1 MEVVALAFGDL
12 RSIAG
17 GLTIRAHNKQHRK
30 NNTKMLLPMLL
41 AKTKDHLPTSSTLS
55 RCFFIWTIC
64 ERGFSIRPQTL
75 TAQHLSGLSLDSYS
89 SVCLLSRDARLPH
102 PIAGVRWA
110 AL

>member
-55 RCFFIWTIC
+55 LSLFFYLDDLRTRLLNSASDAHGPASLW
-64 ERGFSIRPQTL
+64 
-75 TAQHLSGLSLDSYS
+75 ALSG
-89 SVCLLSRDARLPH
+89 
-102 PIAGVRWA
+102 
-110 AL
+110 